1 MIGLNKFR
9 VALIPHPLDGVLLA
23 CSWWLKGTQPCP
35 PPPAARAA
43 REEAIAGLLD
53 SGSGVRRVHARDD
66 EGDKILV
73 GDVP

>member
-1 MIGLNKFR
+1 M
-9 VALIPHPLDGVLLA
+9 
-23 CSWWLKGTQPCP
+23 S
-35 PPPAARAA
+35 AAAGGKSCTGGG
-43 REEAIAGLLD
+43 EEAIAGLLD